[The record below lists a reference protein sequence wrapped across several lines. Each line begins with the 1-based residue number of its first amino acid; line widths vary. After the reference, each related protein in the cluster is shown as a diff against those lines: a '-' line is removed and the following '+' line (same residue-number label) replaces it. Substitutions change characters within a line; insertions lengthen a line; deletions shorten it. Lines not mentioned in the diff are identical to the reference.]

1 MNLRKCIS
9 MAMLDTRPSP
19 IAGRW
24 YPGNPQKLAE
34 SVDRYIHAAKLPDLE
49 GQVMGVVAPHAGHLY
64 SGPVAG
70 HAFRAVQG
78 QSPRLVVVLSPSH
91 QYYIQPLLTS
101 AHEAYQ
107 TPLGIVP
114 IDRSLLTKLDTSLR
128 SGHGYGLAAIQHD
141 EEHSL
146 EIELPFLQRAIQT
159 EFQLIPIM
167 IRDPGRG
174 NVFALAQALAE
185 TLDPAETLLVAST
198 DLSHFHQQS
207 VAEKLDA
214 EMLHRIEAFD
224 PDGVLQAENEGKGFA
239 CGKAAVAA
247 ALWTAR
253 AWGADQVK
261 LLNYATSGAITGDMN
276 SVIAPDVA

>member
-1 MNLRKCIS
+1 
-9 MAMLDTRPSP
+9 MAMLDIRPSP

-34 SVDRYIHAAKLPDLE
+34 SVDQYIRAAKLPDLD
-49 GQVMGVVAPHAGHLY
+49 GQVIGVVAPHAGHLY

-78 QSPRLVVVLSPSH
+78 ESPRLVVVLSPSH

-107 TPLGIVP
+107 TPLGIIP
-114 IDRSLLTKLDTSLR
+114 IDRSLLMKLDANLR
-128 SGHGYGLAAIQHD
+128 GELGYGLTAIQYD

-159 EFQLIPIM
+159 EFQLLPIM
-167 IRDPGRG
+167 IRDPGRS
-174 NVFALAQALAE
+174 NVFALAQALAK
-185 TLDPAETLLVAST
+185 TLDPAKTLLVAST
-198 DLSHFHQQS
+198 DLSHFYQQS
-207 VAEKLDA
+207 VAEKLDT
-214 EMLHRIEAFD
+214 EILHRIEAFD
-224 PDGVLQAENEGKGFA
+224 PDAVLLAENEGKGFA

-247 ALWTAR
+247 VLWTAR

-261 LLNYATSGAITGDMN
+261 LLNYATSGAITGDMS
-276 SVIAPDVA
+276 SVVGYGAAAIIKSKK